1 MSNTFVCILFVLLV
15 FLCIFGFR
23 FCGLLSWCSWCM
35 CVCVKRVGADTNKE
49 RERDEGTE
57 INSCF
62 YVFMGF
68 FLLKSERKDLNF
80 S

>member
-1 MSNTFVCILFVLLV
+1 
-15 FLCIFGFR
+15 
-23 FCGLLSWCSWCM
+23 M
-35 CVCVKRVGADTNKE
+35 CEESGGRYKQRE

-68 FLLKSERKDLNF
+68 FLLKSERKHLNF